1 MTCNRDSLKPLRKQI
16 RSELVQRV
24 IAKCPVEHTGWR
36 GAETKEV
43 ALRWLSEGGTLA
55 ALAIELGSTR
65 ATIDKWLS
73 ANCPDEYAEA
83 KAQGYDAMADMLL
96 EISATPIEMVET
108 VETTDARGGVTTT
121 VKRGDSAFARQLVI
135 KTGLTMLERLA
146 PEKYGTRTTVD
157 VNVSMAQQIA
167 AARSRVTR
175 RADDIEDAQATPPK
189 MLEAQ
194 AESDLF

>member
-16 RSELVQRV
+16 RSELTKRVLEKVPLQR
-24 IAKCPVEHTGWR
+24 TGWK

-55 ALAIELGSTR
+55 ALAILLGAPRT
-65 ATIDKWLS
+65 AIAKWLT

-83 KAQGYDAMADMLL
+83 KAQGYDALADMLL
-96 EISATPIEMVET
+96 DISATPIEMVET

-135 KTGLTMLERLA
+135 KTGLSMLERLA

-167 AARSRVTR
+167 AARSRVMR
-175 RADDIEDAQATPPK
+175 RADDIVEAQAAPPK
-189 MLEAQ
+189 MIEAREDG
-194 AESDLF
+194 ALF